1 MRRVARIVRPSH
13 YALAALACSLAFC
26 GAACAQEPS
35 ASPSHPDGPNVT
47 PTAVNRVGLDAVPAN
62 IHFDVVSFKPCP
74 PGKEGTTKVDQPL
87 DGDYLAYHCETVY
100 RLIYFA
106 YNGVVKDY
114 DFVGNDV
121 AWIYTD
127 HYEFIAKVAP
137 EDIPAWQKLDLTG
150 RRILMR
156 SVLAATLKLK
166 VSLYNMQQPVYLL
179 TVAKGGAKLK
189 PYKDGDQSKMPDGRT
204 LMGREV
210 GWVGLVAYFQD
221 STMSQLAQLL
231 GTHLDRNVVD
241 RSGLTAPYTFSIPL
255 AFGGGNDPNA
265 HIPTQDDLSTAE
277 GLAALGLRLETAK
290 LPMDKLSIDHIERP
304 EAN

>member
-1 MRRVARIVRPSH
+1 MRRVARIIRPS
-13 YALAALACSLAFC
+13 YFALTALACSFSFC
-26 GAACAQEPS
+26 GAAFAQTPPT
-35 ASPSHPDGPNVT
+35 SPSQPDAPKTTQPIAN
-47 PTAVNRVGLDAVPAN
+47 PVGLGTVPAN
-62 IHFDVVSFKPCP
+62 IHFDVVSYKPCP

-114 DFVGNDV
+114 DFVGND
-121 AWIYTD
+121 APWIYTD

-150 RRILMR
+150 RRILIR
-156 SVLAATLKLK
+156 SVLATTLKLK
-166 VSLYNMQQPVYLL
+166 VSLYNMPEPVYLL

-189 PYKDGDQSKMPDGRT
+189 PYKDGDQTKIPDGRT
-204 LMGREV
+204 QIGKASN
-210 GWVGLVAYFQD
+210 WVGLVAYFQD
-221 STMSQLAQLL
+221 TTMPQFAELL
-231 GTHLDRNVVD
+231 GGHLDRHVVD
-241 RSGLTAPYTFSIPL
+241 RTGLTDAYTFSVPL
-255 AFGGGNDPNA
+255 AFGGIDPNL
-265 HIPTQDDLSTAE
+265 HVPTQDDLSTAE

-290 LPMDKLSIDHIERP
+290 LPVDKLSIDHIERP

>member
-13 YALAALACSLAFC
+13 FALAALACTLAFF
-26 GAACAQEPS
+26 GVAFAQAPPT
-35 ASPSHPDGPNVT
+35 SPSQPDGPKTT
-47 PTAVNRVGLDAVPAN
+47 PPVANPVGLDAVPAN

-106 YNGVVKDY
+106 YNGVVKDN
-114 DFVGNDV
+114 DFGGGD
-121 AWIYTD
+121 APWIYTD

-156 SVLAATLKLK
+156 SVLAETLKLK
-166 VSLYNMQQPVYLL
+166 VSLYKMTVPVYLL
-179 TVAKGGAKLK
+179 TVKKAGAKLK
-189 PYKDGDQSKMPDGRT
+189 PYKDGDQTKIPDGRT
-204 LMGREV
+204 LMGRQV
-210 GWVGLVAYFQD
+210 AWVGLVAYFQD
-221 STMSQLAQLL
+221 FTMSQLAQLL
-231 GTHLDRNVVD
+231 GTHLDRSVVD
-241 RSGLTAPYTFSIPL
+241 RTGLTTPYTFSITL
-255 AFGGGNDPNA
+255 GFGGVDPNA
-265 HIPTQDDLSTAE
+265 HVPTQDDLSTAE
-277 GLAALGLRLETAK
+277 GLADLGLRLETAN
-290 LPMDKLSIDHIERP
+290 LPVDKLSIDHIERP

>member
-1 MRRVARIVRPSH
+1 MKKVARIARPLH
-13 YALAALACSLAFC
+13 LALAALACSLAFC
-26 GAACAQEPS
+26 GSAFAQQTPTS
-35 ASPSHPDGPNVT
+35 SSQPDGPKTT
-47 PTAVNRVGLDAVPAN
+47 PAVVNPVGLDAVPAN

-114 DFVGNDV
+114 DFVGND
-121 AWIYTD
+121 APWIYTD

-156 SVLAATLKLK
+156 SVLATTLKLK
-166 VSLYNMQQPVYLL
+166 VSLYNMPEPVYLL
-179 TVAKGGAKLK
+179 TIAKGGVKLK
-189 PYKDGDQSKMPDGRT
+189 PYKDGDQTKIPDGRT
-204 LMGREV
+204 QIGKASN
-210 GWVGLVAYFQD
+210 WVGLVAYFQD
-221 STMSQLAQLL
+221 TTMPQFAELL
-231 GTHLDRNVVD
+231 GGHLDRHVVD
-241 RSGLTAPYTFSIPL
+241 RTRLTDAYTFSVPL
-255 AFGGGNDPNA
+255 AFGGIDPNG
-265 HIPTQDDLSTAE
+265 HYPSPDDLSTAE